1 MRSTARLFIIGGL
14 LLTISLALFVSPFAS
29 NKPDG
34 LNKVAIDQGF
44 EDTARDHPL
53 NQSPV
58 AGYGVD
64 VVDDARVSRG
74 LSGLIGTLATFG
86 AGLLLFGALRSGRT
100 KPAGHTQE
108 R

>member
-1 MRSTARLFIIGGL
+1 L
-14 LLTISLALFVSPFAS
+14 LLTISLALIVSPFAS

-34 LNKVAIDQGF
+34 LNRVAIDQGF
-44 EDTARDHPL
+44 EDTAGDHPL
-53 NQSPV
+53 SQSPV
-58 AGYGVD
+58 AGYGMD

-74 LSGLIGTLATFG
+74 LSGLIGVLATFG
-86 AGLLLFGALRSGRT
+86 AALLLFGALRSGRT